1 MDWLIATK
9 VKGRNK
15 FKPQRLKVNIQNKVR
30 IQKTQKNRG
39 EKTKGNKKIS

>member
-15 FKPQRLKVNIQNKVR
+15 FKPLRLNVNIQNKVR
-30 IQKTQKNRG
+30 SQKNRG
-39 EKTKGNKKIS
+39 EKTKGNKKIC